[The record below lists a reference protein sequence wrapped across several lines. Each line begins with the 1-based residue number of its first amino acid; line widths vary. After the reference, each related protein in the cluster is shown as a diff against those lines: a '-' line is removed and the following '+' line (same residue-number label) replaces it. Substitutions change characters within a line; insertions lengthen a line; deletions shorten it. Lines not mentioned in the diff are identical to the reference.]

1 MRFKTTIK
9 ILTEAQNRNEAVE
22 IVDEYL
28 SGNLMSGVDMRC
40 STKPVTSKAKIA
52 GVLMVSIAIIAGVF
66 FTTQVREPQNLFRN
80 TSGVSAMQPPLNTS
94 PTDKK
99 SADFK
104 EKWETRQ
111 LSEALDYIKNK

>member
-9 ILTEAQNRNEAVE
+9 IVTDAQDRNEAVE

-40 STKPVTSKAKIA
+40 TTAPVTSKAKVA

-66 FTTQVREPQNLFRN
+66 FATQVKQPQALFRN
-80 TSGVSAMQPPLNTS
+80 ISGVSAVQPPLKTS
-94 PTDKK
+94 AVDKK
-99 SADFK
+99 SEQFK
-104 EKWETRQ
+104 EKWEARQ
-111 LSEALDYIKNK
+111 LSEALDRIKN